1 MVLLSAYQGQQK
13 CSQKAVREDLIQAA
27 FVRLWNR
34 LSSNYEEILIP
45 MLAALKAIQTN
56 PEQEREIEQIENQI
70 QGIKMQSHML
80 SKVLTEGGIGS
91 AIFIE
96 KQNRLGDQLENARKR
111 LRQLQNQKAFEKEIS
126 QTEYLVTILRK
137 RPTIL
142 DVYDEEFKNFTAS
155 WYQRLSST
163 KSSIPQPLFLKNSL
177 HPTSIPSLSIHSA
190 H

>member
-1 MVLLSAYQGQQK
+1 
-13 CSQKAVREDLIQAA
+13 
-27 FVRLWNR
+27 
-34 LSSNYEEILIP
+34 

-96 KQNRLGDQLENARKR
+96 KQNRLGEQLENARKR
-111 LRQLQNQKAFEKEIS
+111 LRQLQNQKAFEREIS
-126 QTEYLVTILRK
+126 QTEYLVTILRR

-142 DVYDEEFKNFTAS
+142 DVYDEE
-155 WYQRLSST
+155 
-163 KSSIPQPLFLKNSL
+163 LFLLIIEQIRVQPDRKLVFRLKNGL
-177 HPTSIPSLSIHSA
+177 ELPEDIREGG
-190 H
+190 

>member
-1 MVLLSAYQGQQK
+1 
-13 CSQKAVREDLIQAA
+13 
-27 FVRLWNR
+27 
-34 LSSNYEEILIP
+34 

-96 KQNRLGDQLENARKR
+96 KQNRLGEQ
-111 LRQLQNQKAFEKEIS
+111 FEKEIS

-163 KSSIPQPLFLKNSL
+163 KKLYTTASVPQKIHSIPQVSLLYPYIRHIESSGESEWSIIVCNCLPSFLKV
-177 HPTSIPSLSIHSA
+177 
-190 H
+190 